1 MLTRFPSAAFPRLL
15 RPAGARVKA
24 ARAIAWA
31 AVAVAGLLAASC
43 DRVSP
48 TPGTSGGTAT
58 AGSPAGADA
67 WFQDVTREVGVDFRH
82 TLGADSSYFMPDCM
96 GSGVALL
103 DYDGDGRLDLYLIQN
118 GGPESGALNRLYHQ
132 EPDGRFRDASA
143 GSGLAVAGRGMGVAV
158 GDVDNDGGLDVLLT
172 EYGRLRLFR
181 NEGGGKFRD
190 VSEPAGVASRL
201 WATSAS
207 FFDYDRDGWL
217 DLIVADY
224 VNYDPSRWCADAA
237 GRREFCGPDAFA
249 GTVAKLFHNRGAA
262 GVKSPAGVQLE
273 DVTARS
279 GLAARPG
286 PGLGAVCIDFDGDH
300 WQDILIANDGAPNHL
315 WINRHDGTFAE
326 EGAARG
332 IALNSMGRTAAN
344 MGIAV
349 GDADGDGLFDVF
361 VTHLTDETPTLW
373 RSVQPGL
380 FDDATA
386 SAGLNRARWRGTG
399 FGTVMADFDCD
410 GALDIVAVN
419 GKVKRGQTAADDA
432 RVDPTLGA
440 FWRIY
445 AERDQLFRNTGAGQF
460 EDISDRNDALCGVSR
475 VSRGVAYGDLDNDG
489 RLDLVVTTVAGEAR
503 VFRNVAARRGHWL
516 LLRLIE
522 PTLHRDAYGAEVT
535 VIAEKRRLRRWVN
548 PGSSYLSSSDPR
560 VHVGL
565 GPADHFDGILV
576 VWPDGAQERFPG
588 GPADRELVLRRGEG
602 GEAGR

>member
-1 MLTRFPSAAFPRLL
+1 
-15 RPAGARVKA
+15 
-24 ARAIAWA
+24 
-31 AVAVAGLLAASC
+31 
-43 DRVSP
+43 
-48 TPGTSGGTAT
+48 
-58 AGSPAGADA
+58 
-67 WFQDVTREVGVDFRH
+67 
-82 TLGADSSYFMPDCM
+82 
-96 GSGVALL
+96 
-103 DYDGDGRLDLYLIQN
+103 
-118 GGPESGALNRLYHQ
+118 
-132 EPDGRFRDASA
+132 
-143 GSGLAVAGRGMGVAV
+143 
-158 GDVDNDGGLDVLLT
+158 
-172 EYGRLRLFR
+172 
-181 NEGGGKFRD
+181 
-190 VSEPAGVASRL
+190 
-201 WATSAS
+201 
-207 FFDYDRDGWL
+207 
-217 DLIVADY
+217 
-224 VNYDPSRWCADAA
+224 
-237 GRREFCGPDAFA
+237 
-249 GTVAKLFHNRGAA
+249 
-262 GVKSPAGVQLE
+262 
-273 DVTARS
+273 
-279 GLAARPG
+279 
-286 PGLGAVCIDFDGDH
+286 
-300 WQDILIANDGAPNHL
+300 
-315 WINRHDGTFAE
+315 
-326 EGAARG
+326 
-332 IALNSMGRTAAN
+332 MGRTAAN

-445 AERDQLFRNTGAGQF
+445 AERDQLFQNTGAGQF
-460 EDISDRNDALCGVSR
+460 EDISDRNEALCGVSR

-535 VIAEKRRLRRWVN
+535 VIAEKRRWRRWVN

-576 VWPDGAQERFPG
+576 VWPDGRRSDFREARPTASSCCAVVRAGRRPVSSRGTRG
-588 GPADRELVLRRGEG
+588 GRIRDAATAARPCADRRAAPAAAGAWLGLHRTRARELPELRRDGIDSAVARAIE
-602 GEAGR
+602 EASAAVRGNPESGAAWGQLGMVLQAHDLLTESCACFDEASRWDPREARWPYFRGPGA